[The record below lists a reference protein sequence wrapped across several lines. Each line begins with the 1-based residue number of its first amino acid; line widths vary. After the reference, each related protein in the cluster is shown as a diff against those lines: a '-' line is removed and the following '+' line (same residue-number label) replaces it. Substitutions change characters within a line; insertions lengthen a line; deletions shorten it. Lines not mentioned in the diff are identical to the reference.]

1 MPKERTQGLTQ
12 KSFKQRGQSGG
23 RQEGRGSVA
32 VLLQDGSGC
41 TGEPLLLA
49 DRRSPRVMSS
59 QPGRL
64 TAALPEP
71 SRTSVTS
78 VCGCDS
84 EVGDLP
90 ATQACGSCI
99 LAFVLKAQ
107 TDILCRGQF
116 WEKANIQ

>member
-1 MPKERTQGLTQ
+1 M
-12 KSFKQRGQSGG
+12 
-23 RQEGRGSVA
+23 V
-32 VLLQDGSGC
+32 LQDGSGC
-41 TGEPLLLA
+41 TGEPLLLP
-49 DRRSPRVMSS
+49 DRCSPRVMSS
-59 QPGRL
+59 QPGHL

-99 LAFVLKAQ
+99 LASVLQAQ
-107 TDILCRGQF
+107 TDIMYRGQF
-116 WEKANIQ
+116 WGKANIQ